1 MTAHFYL
8 RPTALTLGTAANGQ
22 CTFTT
27 VQFELNLR
35 LKICTTDDF
44 YVPAKNAI
52 KIKIFISTKL
62 LINRTFFCHRG
73 FKYSNP
79 SIYPPVI
86 PGLSFLFDV
95 SMEITGSNLL
105 R

>member
-1 MTAHFYL
+1 MTFHFDL
-8 RPTALTLGTAANGQ
+8 RPSALTLSTAATGQ
-22 CTFTT
+22 CTFNT

-35 LKICTTDDF
+35 LKIGTTNY

-95 SMEITGSNLL
+95 SMEITCSNLL